1 MKNFA
6 ASSCDYDLIYHLKL
20 NGGED
25 YWNSNAERDILG
37 KLVQSSYR
45 NNASADVERR

>member
-1 MKNFA
+1 MMDKIKQYKMKNFA

-25 YWNSNAERDILG
+25 YWNSNAER
-37 KLVQSSYR
+37 YTW
-45 NNASADVERR
+45 